1 VLRQQ
6 CFTHRLPVHGRE
18 VHEGKVDSDMATPA
32 DGYGSSILGYPRIGP
47 RRELKRALE
56 SYWHGTSTRDEL
68 VAVARDIQEDTWREL
83 AATGL
88 TQVPGNTFSYYDHV
102 LDNALLF
109 GAVPERFRPLLGEL
123 DPLDFYFTMCRGRE
137 DFPPLEL
144 VRWFGSNYHY
154 RQPEL
159 DENTVFELNSAAV
172 LDEFERAKAD
182 GIELRPVVLGPVS
195 LLLLSKV
202 APTSAQEG
210 FGTLDLLDSLL
221 PQYEKLFEQLARAGA
236 TCVQLDEPSFTED
249 RSDDEL
255 AALRRAYDVLAH
267 APLRP
272 RILVT
277 GPYGSFGEALP
288 ILAASKVEAIGLDL
302 VNGRMSAD
310 EFAAVPGLKRKRI
323 YAGVVDGRNVWKTDR
338 RRTLEYIQSI
348 AAIAPD
354 LVVSTSCSL
363 LHVPYDLLVEY
374 DIPGDVA
381 DRLAFAKQK
390 VGEVVSLA
398 KALTT
403 GAEERWRRPPVSV
416 HFKQK
421 HTVRARMNAL
431 TPEHRHRAPY
441 EERRA
446 AQQARLNLP
455 PVPTTTLGSFP
466 QTDETRK
473 ARYELGQGRLSWEE
487 YVKRIQETIESTIR
501 LQEDIGLDVL
511 VHGEHERN
519 DMVQYFA
526 ELLEGFAT
534 THYGWVQAYGS
545 RCTRPP
551 VLYGDIVRPKPMT
564 VEWISFA
571 QSLTDKPVK
580 GMLTGPVT
588 MLARSYVRQ
597 DQPLHETA
605 DQLALAIRDEI
616 ADLERAGIAIIQVDE
631 PAIRELLP
639 LRQDGRAEYLD
650 WAVDA
655 FRLATG
661 GAKPETQIHT
671 HLTYS
676 GQESVVEAIE
686 RLDADVTA
694 IVATRSIGW
703 VLEAIK
709 DRALSHGVGP
719 GVYESRSARIPD
731 IDELDELLSEAAES
745 VELDRL
751 WANPDGGLKTRHYWQ
766 LEPSL
771 RNLVAAARRLRRRAS
786 SNAG

>member
-1 VLRQQ
+1 MSS
-6 CFTHRLPVHGRE
+6 T
-18 VHEGKVDSDMATPA
+18 AT
-32 DGYGSSILGYPRIGP
+32 YGSSILGYPRIGP
-47 RRELKRALE
+47 HRELKRALE
-56 SYWHGTSTRDEL
+56 SYWHGTSTKAEL
-68 VAVARDIQEDTWREL
+68 VAVGRDLQEETWSEL

-109 GAVPERFRPLLGEL
+109 GAVPERFAALESDL
-123 DPLDFYFTMCRGRE
+123 DPLDFYFTMCRGRP

-144 VRWFGSNYHY
+144 VRFFGTNYHY

-159 DENTVFELNSAAV
+159 DENTTFSLRSDT
-172 LDEFERAKAD
+172 LMDEFARAKAR

-202 APTSAQEG
+202 GPTSRRHG
-210 FGTLDLLDSLL
+210 FSTLDLLDKIL
-221 PQYEKLFEQLARAGA
+221 PEYELLFEQLAKAGA

-249 RSDDEL
+249 RTPEEL
-255 AALRRAYDVLAH
+255 AALARAYEKLSH

-277 GPYGSFGEALP
+277 GPYGHLGEALAL
-288 ILAASKVEAIGLDL
+288 LAATKVEALGLDL
-302 VNGRMSAD
+302 VSHRMSAAD
-310 EFAAVPGLKRKRI
+310 LAKIPGIRRKRI
-323 YAGVVDGRNVWKTDR
+323 YAGVVDGRNVWRVDR
-338 RRTLEYIQSI
+338 YNTLTYLNTIKDVV
-348 AAIAPD
+348 PD
-354 LVVSTSCSL
+354 LVVSTSTSL
-363 LHVPYDLLVEY
+363 LHVPYDVLSEY
-374 DIPGDVA
+374 DIQGDVA

-398 KALTT
+398 KALTE
-403 GAEERWRRPPVSV
+403 GPSEKWRKRPTSV
-416 HFKQK
+416 HFKLK
-421 HTVRARMNAL
+421 HAVRARVNAI
-431 TPEHRHRAPY
+431 TPSDRVRVPY
-441 EERRA
+441 EERRV
-446 AQQARLNLP
+446 AQQERLNLP
-455 PVPTTTLGSFP
+455 LVPATTLGSFP
-466 QTDETRK
+466 QTTEIRQ
-473 ARYELGQGRLSWEE
+473 ARYELGEGRLEWDE
-487 YVKRIQETIESTIR
+487 YYKRIQAEIENTIR

-519 DMVQYFA
+519 DMIQYFA
-526 ELLEGFAT
+526 ELLEGYAY
-534 THYGWVQAYGS
+534 THNGWVQAYGS

-551 VLYGDIVRPKPMT
+551 ILYGDVSRPKPMT
-564 VEWISFA
+564 VEWISYA

-588 MLARSYVRQ
+588 MIARSFVRQ
-597 DQPLHETA
+597 DQPLYETA
-605 DQLALAIRDEI
+605 DQLALVIRDEI
-616 ADLERAGIAIIQVDE
+616 ADLEAAGIAIIQVDE

-639 LRQDGRAEYLD
+639 LREDGREAYLE

-671 HLTYS
+671 HLTYTS
-676 GQESVVEAIE
+676 RASVVDAIE

-694 IVATRSIGW
+694 IVATRSITW
-703 VLEAIK
+703 VLDALKE
-709 DRALSHGVGP
+709 RALTHGVGP

-731 IDELDELLSEAAES
+731 IDELDELLTEASES
-745 VELDRL
+745 VSLERL

-771 RNLVAAARRLRRRAS
+771 RNLVAAARRLRRRAEKEELKD
-786 SNAG
+786 

>member
-1 VLRQQ
+1 VR
-6 CFTHRLPVHGRE
+6 GRE
-18 VHEGKVDSDMATPA
+18 VHEGKVDSDMATTA
-32 DGYGSSILGYPRIGP
+32 SGYGSSILGYPRIGP

-56 SYWHGTSTRDEL
+56 AYWHGEGTREEL
-68 VAVARDIQEDTWREL
+68 VTVARELQENTWREL
-83 AATGL
+83 GATGL

-109 GAVPERFRPLLGEL
+109 GAIPERFRRLVDEL

-144 VRWFGSNYHY
+144 VRWFGSNYYY

-159 DENTVFELNSAAV
+159 DENTAFELHSEAL
-172 LDEFERAKAD
+172 LDEFERAKAE
-182 GIELRPVVLGPVS
+182 GVELRPVVLGPVS

-202 APTSAQEG
+202 AKTSTRDG
-210 FGTLDLLDSLL
+210 FRTLDLLDSLL
-221 PQYEKLFEQLARAGA
+221 PAYEKLFEQLARAGA

-249 RSDDEL
+249 RSAEEL
-255 AALRRAYDVLAH
+255 DALKRAYDTLAH

-277 GPYGSFGEALP
+277 GPYGHVGEALP

-302 VNGRMSAD
+302 VNGRITAD
-310 EFAAVPGLKRKRI
+310 ELAAVPGLKRKRI
-323 YAGVVDGRNVWKTDR
+323 YAGVIDGRNVWKADR
-338 RRTLEYIQSI
+338 HRTLEYLNSI
-348 AAIAPD
+348 TAVAPD

-363 LHVPYDLLVEY
+363 LHVPYDVLVEY

-403 GAEERWRRPPVSV
+403 GAEERWRKPPVSV

-421 HTVRARMNAL
+421 HTVRARLNAV
-431 TPEHRHRAPY
+431 TAAHRVRAPY
-441 EERRA
+441 DERRE
-446 AQQARLNLP
+446 AQQQRLNLP
-455 PVPTTTLGSFP
+455 PVPATTLGSFP
-466 QTDETRK
+466 QTPEIRK
-473 ARYELGQGRLSWEE
+473 ARYDLGQGRLSYDE
-487 YVKRIQETIESTIR
+487 YVKRIQEEIEATIR

-526 ELLEGFAT
+526 ELMEGFAT
-534 THYGWVQAYGS
+534 THFGWVQAYGS

-551 VLYGDIVRPKPMT
+551 ILYGDIVRPKPMT
-564 VEWISFA
+564 VEWIAFA

-631 PAIRELLP
+631 PAIRDLLP
-639 LRQDGRAEYLD
+639 LRQDGRSEYLD

-676 GQESVVEAIE
+676 GQTSVVSAIE

-694 IVATRSIGW
+694 IVATRSIRW

-731 IDELDELLSEAAES
+731 IDELDDLLSEAAES
-745 VELDRL
+745 VDLDRL
-751 WANPDGGLKTRHYWQ
+751 WANPDGGLKTRHRWQ

-771 RNLVAAARRLRRRAS
+771 RNLVAAARRLRRRGATLPD
-786 SNAG
+786 

>member
-1 VLRQQ
+1 MSAAN
-6 CFTHRLPVHGRE
+6 T
-18 VHEGKVDSDMATPA
+18 A
-32 DGYGSSILGYPRIGP
+32 GYGSSVLGYPRIGP

-56 SYWHGTSTRDEL
+56 AYWHGTGTQAEL
-68 VAVARDIQEDTWREL
+68 VSVAQELQEQTWSEL

-109 GAVPERFRPLLGEL
+109 GAVPERFAPLESEL
-123 DPLDFYFTMCRGRE
+123 DPLDFYFTIARGRP

-144 VRWFGSNYHY
+144 VRFFGTNYYY

-159 DENTVFELNSAAV
+159 SEHSTFELRSDTL
-172 LDEFERAKAD
+172 LDEFERAKAM

-195 LLLLSKV
+195 LLLLSKI
-202 APTSAQEG
+202 APGSTQEG
-210 FGTLDLLDSLL
+210 FSTLDLLDRLL
-221 PQYEKLFEQLARAGA
+221 PEYEKLFAQLAKAGA
-236 TCVQLDEPSFTED
+236 TCIQLDEPSFTED
-249 RSDDEL
+249 RTPEEL
-255 AALRRAYDVLAH
+255 AALGRAYDTLAH

-277 GPYGSFGEALP
+277 GPYGHLGEALP
-288 ILAASKVEAIGLDL
+288 ILAATPVEALGLDL
-302 VNGRMSAD
+302 VNGRITA
-310 EFAAVPGLKRKRI
+310 EELAKIPGIRRKRI
-323 YAGVVDGRNVWKTDR
+323 YAGIVDGRNVWRVDR
-338 RRTLEYIQSI
+338 FNTLTYLNKIKDVT
-348 AAIAPD
+348 PD

-363 LHVPYDLLVEY
+363 LHVPYDVLMEY
-374 DIPGDVA
+374 DMPGDVA

-398 KALTT
+398 KALTE
-403 GAEERWRRPPVSV
+403 GPSERWRKKPTSV

-421 HTVRARMNAL
+421 HDVRARVNAIR
-431 TPEHRHRAPY
+431 PADRVRAPY
-441 EERRA
+441 EERRV
-446 AQQARLNLP
+446 AQQARLDLP
-455 PVPTTTLGSFP
+455 LVPATTLGSFP
-466 QTDETRK
+466 QTDAIRQ
-473 ARYELGQGRLSWEE
+473 ARYDLGQGRLGWDE
-487 YVKRIQETIESTIR
+487 YYKRIQDEIAKTIA
-501 LQEDIGLDVL
+501 LQEDIGLDVF

-526 ELLEGFAT
+526 ELLEGYAF
-534 THYGWVQAYGS
+534 THNGWVQAYGS

-551 VLYGDIVRPKPMT
+551 VLYGDIRRPKAMT
-564 VEWISFA
+564 VEWITYA

-588 MLARSYVRQ
+588 MLARSFVRQ

-616 ADLERAGIAIIQVDE
+616 ADLEAAGIVIIQVDE

-639 LRQDGRAEYLD
+639 LRETGRTEYLD

-676 GQESVVEAIE
+676 GKRSVVDAIE

-694 IVATRSIGW
+694 IVATRSISW

-709 DRALSHGVGP
+709 EKALTHGVGP

-731 IDELDELLSEAAES
+731 IDELDELLTEAAES
-745 VELDRL
+745 VDLDRL

-771 RNLVAAARRLRRRAS
+771 RNLVAAARRLRRRA
-786 SNAG
+786 AQG

>member
-1 VLRQQ
+1 
-6 CFTHRLPVHGRE
+6 
-18 VHEGKVDSDMATPA
+18 MATNA
-32 DGYGSSILGYPRIGP
+32 TGYGSSILGYPRIGP

-56 SYWHGTSTRDEL
+56 SYWHGTGTRDEL
-68 VAVARDIQEDTWREL
+68 VAVAREIQEDTWSEL

-109 GAVPERFRPLLGEL
+109 GAVPERFRSLVGEL
-123 DPLDFYFTMCRGRE
+123 DPLDFYFTLCRGRE

-159 DENTVFELNSAAV
+159 DETTTFELNSAAV
-172 LDEFERAKAD
+172 LDEFERAKAK

-195 LLLLSKV
+195 LLLLSKIS
-202 APTSAQEG
+202 PTSQQEG
-210 FGTLDLLDSLL
+210 FSTLDLLDALL
-221 PQYEKLFEQLARAGA
+221 PEYEKLFEQLAKAGA

-249 RSDDEL
+249 RSDEEL
-255 AALRRAYDVLAH
+255 AALERAYEKLSH

-277 GPYGSFGEALP
+277 GPYGHLGAALP
-288 ILAASKVEAIGLDL
+288 ILAASKIEAIGLDL
-302 VNGRMSAD
+302 INGRISA
-310 EFAAVPGLKRKRI
+310 EELAAVPGLKRKRI
-323 YAGVVDGRNVWKTDR
+323 YAGVVDGRNVWRADR
-338 RRTLEYIQSI
+338 RRVLEYLDSI
-348 AAIAPD
+348 AKVAPD
-354 LVVSTSCSL
+354 LVVSTSCTL

-381 DRLAFAKQK
+381 DLLLREGEA

-403 GAEERWRRPPVSV
+403 GAEEKWRVPPTSV

-421 HTVRARMNAL
+421 HTVRARINAL
-431 TPEHRHRAPY
+431 KPEHRVRAPY

-446 AQQARLNLP
+446 AQQKRLNLP
-455 PVPTTTLGSFP
+455 PVPATTLGSFP
-466 QTDETRK
+466 QTDEIRK
-473 ARYELGQGRLSWEE
+473 IRYDLGQGRISYDD
-487 YVKRIQETIESTIR
+487 YVKRIREEIESTIR

-526 ELLEGFAT
+526 EMLEGFAT
-534 THYGWVQAYGS
+534 THFGWVQAYGS

-551 VLYGDIVRPKPMT
+551 ILYGDIVRPKPMT
-564 VEWISFA
+564 VEWITFA

-588 MLARSYVRQ
+588 MLARSYMRQ

-676 GQESVVEAIE
+676 GQKSVVEAIE

-694 IVATRSIGW
+694 IVATRSIRW

-709 DRALSHGVGP
+709 DHALTHGVGP

-731 IDELDELLSEAAES
+731 IDELDELLTEAAES
-745 VELDRL
+745 VDLDRL
-751 WANPDGGLKTRHYWQ
+751 WANPDGGLKTRHHWQ

-771 RNLVAAARRLRRRAS
+771 RNLVAAARRLRRRAE
-786 SNAG
+786 AQQAEAQQEQ

>member
-1 VLRQQ
+1 MSS
-6 CFTHRLPVHGRE
+6 T
-18 VHEGKVDSDMATPA
+18 AA
-32 DGYGSSILGYPRIGP
+32 YGSSILGYPRIGP

-56 SYWHGTSTRDEL
+56 SYWHGTSTKEEL
-68 VAVARDIQEDTWREL
+68 VAVARDLQEETWSEL

-109 GAVPERFRPLLGEL
+109 GAVPERFTALGSQL
-123 DPLDFYFTMCRGRE
+123 DPLDFYFTMARGRP

-144 VRWFGSNYHY
+144 VRFFGTNYHY
-154 RQPEL
+154 RQPEF
-159 DENTVFELNSAAV
+159 DENTEFSLRSETVM
-172 LDEFERAKAD
+172 DEFERAKAR

-202 APTSAQEG
+202 GPTSKRHG
-210 FGTLDLLDSLL
+210 FSTLDLLDKLL
-221 PQYEKLFEQLARAGA
+221 PEYERLFEQLAKAGA

-249 RSDDEL
+249 RTPEEL
-255 AALRRAYDVLAH
+255 AALAKAYETLSH

-277 GPYGSFGEALP
+277 GPYGHLGEALA
-288 ILAASKVEAIGLDL
+288 ILAATKVEALGLDL
-302 VNGRMSAD
+302 VSHRLSAD
-310 EFAAVPGLKRKRI
+310 ELAKIPGMKRKRI
-323 YAGVVDGRNVWKTDR
+323 YAGVVDGRNVWRVDR
-338 RRTLEYIQSI
+338 YNTLTYLNTLKDVV
-348 AAIAPD
+348 PD
-354 LVVSTSCSL
+354 LVVSTSTSL
-363 LHVPYDLLVEY
+363 LHVPYDVLSEY

-398 KALTT
+398 KALTE
-403 GAEERWRRPPVSV
+403 GPSDKWRKRPTSV
-416 HFKQK
+416 HFKLK
-421 HTVRARMNAL
+421 HAVRARVNAIK
-431 TPEHRHRAPY
+431 PGDRIRVPY
-441 EERRA
+441 EERRV
-446 AQQARLNLP
+446 AQQERLNLP
-455 PVPTTTLGSFP
+455 LVPATTLGSFP
-466 QTDETRK
+466 QTDAIRQ
-473 ARYELGQGRLSWEE
+473 ARYELGEGRLEWDE
-487 YVKRIQETIESTIR
+487 YYKRIQAEIESTIR
-501 LQEDIGLDVL
+501 LQEDIGLDVF

-526 ELLEGFAT
+526 ELLEGYAF
-534 THYGWVQAYGS
+534 THNGWVQAYGS

-551 VLYGDIVRPKPMT
+551 ILYGDVSRPKPMT
-564 VEWISFA
+564 VEWISYA

-588 MLARSYVRQ
+588 MIARSFVRQ
-597 DQPLHETA
+597 DQPLYETA
-605 DQLALAIRDEI
+605 DQLALVIRDEI
-616 ADLERAGIAIIQVDE
+616 ADLEAAGIAIIQVDE

-639 LRQDGRAEYLD
+639 LRENGREAYLE

-671 HLTYS
+671 HLTYTS
-676 GQESVVEAIE
+676 RASVVDAIE

-694 IVATRSIGW
+694 IVATRSITW
-703 VLEAIK
+703 VLGAIK
-709 DRALSHGVGP
+709 ERALTHGVGP

-731 IDELDELLSEAAES
+731 IDELDELLTEASES
-745 VELDRL
+745 VSLERL

-771 RNLVAAARRLRRRAS
+771 RNMVAAARRLRRRS
-786 SNAG
+786 EKEEFED

>member
-1 VLRQQ
+1 MSS
-6 CFTHRLPVHGRE
+6 G
-18 VHEGKVDSDMATPA
+18 AA
-32 DGYGSSILGYPRIGP
+32 GYGSSILGYPRIGP

-56 SYWHGTSTRDEL
+56 AYWHGQCPQAEL
-68 VAVARDIQEDTWREL
+68 VAVARELQEQTWSEL

-102 LDNALLF
+102 LDNAMLF
-109 GAVPERFRPLLGEL
+109 GAVPSRFAPLQGELGE
-123 DPLDFYFTMCRGRE
+123 LDFYFTMARGRP

-144 VRWFGSNYHY
+144 VRYIDSNYYY

-159 DENTVFELNSAAV
+159 DERTPFALHADAL
-172 LDEFERAKAD
+172 LDEFERAEAR

-202 APTSAQEG
+202 GPDAAEG
-210 FGTLDLLDSLL
+210 LSTLDLLDRLL
-221 PQYEKLFEQLARAGA
+221 PQYEALFELLAKAGA
-236 TCVQLDEPSFTED
+236 TCIQLDEPMFTQD
-249 RSDDEL
+249 RTADEL
-255 AALRRAYDVLAH
+255 VALDRAYRKLSR

-277 GPYGSFGEALP
+277 GPYGNLGEALP
-288 ILAASKVEAIGLDL
+288 ILAATQVEAIGLDL
-302 VNGRMSAD
+302 VYGRMSAD
-310 EFAAVPGLKRKRI
+310 ELARIPGLKRKRL
-323 YAGVVDGRNVWKTDR
+323 YAGVVNGRNVWRADNVV
-338 RRTLEYIQSI
+338 TLAYLSQLKDVV
-348 AAIAPD
+348 PD

-363 LHVPYDLLVEY
+363 MHVPYDVLAEWDL
-374 DIPGDVA
+374 DGDVA

-398 KALTT
+398 KALTE
-403 GAEERWRRPPVSV
+403 GPSERWRKKPTSV

-421 HTVRARMNAL
+421 HEVRARLNAIR
-431 TPEHRHRAPY
+431 PEDRVRAPY

-455 PVPTTTLGSFP
+455 LVPATTLGSFP
-466 QTDETRK
+466 QSGEIRQ
-473 ARYELGQGRLSWEE
+473 ARYELAEGRIPYPDYVERVQEE
-487 YVKRIQETIESTIR
+487 IERTVR

-519 DMVQYFA
+519 DMIQYFA
-526 ELLEGFAT
+526 ELMDGFAST
-534 THYGWVQAYGS
+534 RAGWVQAYGS
-545 RCTRPP
+545 RCVRPP
-551 VLYGDIVRPKPMT
+551 VLYGDVRRRGPMT
-564 VEWISFA
+564 TSWIGYA

-588 MLARSYVRQ
+588 MLARSFVRQ

-616 ADLERAGIAIIQVDE
+616 ADLEKAGIAIIQVDE

-639 LRQDGRAEYLD
+639 LRAGGRIEYLG

-655 FRLATG
+655 FTLATG
-661 GAKPETQIHT
+661 GAKPDTQIHT
-671 HLTYS
+671 HLSYTS
-676 GQESVVEAIE
+676 RVEVVDAIE
-686 RLDADVTA
+686 RLDCDVTA
-694 IVATRSIGW
+694 IVATRSIDW
-703 VLEAIK
+703 VLDAITERK
-709 DRALSHGVGP
+709 LTHGVGP

-731 IDELDELLSEAAES
+731 IDEFDELLTKAAES
-745 VELDRL
+745 VDLDRL

-771 RNLVAAARRLRRRAS
+771 RNLVAAARRLRRRA
-786 SNAG
+786 AQPD

>member
-1 VLRQQ
+1 M
-6 CFTHRLPVHGRE
+6 
-18 VHEGKVDSDMATPA
+18 SSSAAT
-32 DGYGSSILGYPRIGP
+32 YGSSVLGYPRIGP

-56 SYWHGTSTRDEL
+56 AYWHAQIPQAEL
-68 VAVARDIQEDTWREL
+68 VAVGRELQEQTWSEL

-109 GAVPERFRPLLGEL
+109 GAVPSRFAPLQGEL
-123 DPLDFYFTMCRGRE
+123 DELDFYFTMARGRP

-144 VRWFGSNYHY
+144 VRYVDTNYYY

-159 DENTVFELNSAAV
+159 DEKTVFSLHAEAV
-172 LDEFERAKAD
+172 TDEFARAKER

-202 APTSAQEG
+202 GPDAAEG
-210 FGTLDLLDSLL
+210 FSTLDLLDALL
-221 PQYEKLFEQLARAGA
+221 PQYEALFEILAKAGA
-236 TCVQLDEPSFTED
+236 TCIQLDEPMFTQD
-249 RSDDEL
+249 RSGDEL
-255 AALRRAYDVLAH
+255 AALERAYAALSH

-277 GPYGSFGEALP
+277 GPYGNLGEALQ
-288 ILAASKVEAIGLDL
+288 ILAATSIEAVGLDL
-302 VNGRMSAD
+302 VYGRMSAD
-310 EFAAVPGLKRKRI
+310 ELATIPGLRRKRL
-323 YAGVVDGRNVWKTDR
+323 YAGVVNGRNVWRADNVV
-338 RRTLEYIQSI
+338 TLTYLSQLRDVI
-348 AAIAPD
+348 PD

-363 LHVPYDLLVEY
+363 MHVPYDVLAEW
-374 DIPGDVA
+374 DIEGDVA

-398 KALTT
+398 KALTE
-403 GAEERWRRPPVSV
+403 GPSERWRKKPTSV

-421 HTVRARMNAL
+421 HEVRSRVNAIR
-431 TPEHRHRAPY
+431 PEHRVRAPY

-455 PVPTTTLGSFP
+455 LVPATTLGSFP
-466 QTDETRK
+466 QTTEIRK
-473 ARYELGQGRLSWEE
+473 VRYDLGEGRLEYPD
-487 YVKRIQETIESTIR
+487 YVKRVQEEIERTIR

-519 DMVQYFA
+519 DMIQYFA
-526 ELLEGFAT
+526 ELMDGFAC
-534 THYGWVQAYGS
+534 THAGWVQAYGS
-545 RCTRPP
+545 RCVRPP
-551 VLYGDIVRPKPMT
+551 ILYGDVRRRGPMT
-564 VEWISFA
+564 TSWIGYA
-571 QSLTDKPVK
+571 QSLTDRPVK
-580 GMLTGPVT
+580 GILTGPVT
-588 MLARSYVRQ
+588 MLARSFVRQ

-616 ADLERAGIAIIQVDE
+616 ADLEAAGIAIIQVDE

-639 LRQDGRAEYLD
+639 LRAGGRSEYLG

-655 FRLATG
+655 FTLATG
-661 GAKPETQIHT
+661 GAKPQTQIHT
-671 HLTYS
+671 HLTYTS
-676 GQESVVEAIE
+676 RAEVVDAIE
-686 RLDADVTA
+686 RMDCDVTA
-694 IVATRSIGW
+694 IVATRSIEW
-703 VLEAIK
+703 VLDAIK
-709 DRALSHGVGP
+709 ERKLTHGVGP

-731 IDELDELLSEAAES
+731 IDELDGLLTEAAES
-745 VELDRL
+745 VDLDRL

-771 RNLVAAARRLRRRAS
+771 RNLVAAAHRLRRRAA
-786 SNAG
+786 AG

>member
-1 VLRQQ
+1 M
-6 CFTHRLPVHGRE
+6 HGRE
-18 VHEGKVDSDMATPA
+18 VHEGKVDSEMATNA
-32 DGYGSSILGYPRIGP
+32 TGYGSSILGYPRIGP

-56 SYWHGTSTRDEL
+56 SYWHGTGTRDEL
-68 VAVARDIQEDTWREL
+68 VAVAREIQEDTWSEL

-109 GAVPERFRPLLGEL
+109 GAVPERFRSLVGEL
-123 DPLDFYFTMCRGRE
+123 DPLDFYFTLCRGRE

-159 DENTVFELNSAAV
+159 DETTTFELNSAAV
-172 LDEFERAKAD
+172 LDEFERAKAK

-195 LLLLSKV
+195 LLLLSKIS
-202 APTSAQEG
+202 PTSQQEG
-210 FGTLDLLDSLL
+210 FSTLDLLDALL
-221 PQYEKLFEQLARAGA
+221 PEYEKLFEQLAKAGA

-249 RSDDEL
+249 RSDEEL
-255 AALRRAYDVLAH
+255 AALERAYEKLSH

-277 GPYGSFGEALP
+277 GPYGHLGAALP
-288 ILAASKVEAIGLDL
+288 ILAASKIEAIGLDL
-302 VNGRMSAD
+302 INGRISA
-310 EFAAVPGLKRKRI
+310 EELAAVPGLKRKRI
-323 YAGVVDGRNVWKTDR
+323 YAGVVDGRNVWRADR
-338 RRTLEYIQSI
+338 RRVLEYLDSI
-348 AAIAPD
+348 AKVAPD
-354 LVVSTSCSL
+354 LVVSTSCTL

-403 GAEERWRRPPVSV
+403 GAEDKWRVPPTSV

-421 HTVRARMNAL
+421 HTVRARINAL
-431 TPEHRHRAPY
+431 KPEHRVRAPY

-446 AQQARLNLP
+446 AQQKRLNLP
-455 PVPTTTLGSFP
+455 PVPATTLGSFP
-466 QTDETRK
+466 QTDEIRK
-473 ARYELGQGRLSWEE
+473 IRYDLGEGRISYDD
-487 YVKRIQETIESTIR
+487 YVKRIREEIESTIR

-534 THYGWVQAYGS
+534 THFGWVQAYGS

-551 VLYGDIVRPKPMT
+551 ILYGDIVRPKPMT
-564 VEWISFA
+564 VEWITFA

-588 MLARSYVRQ
+588 MLARSYMRQ

-676 GQESVVEAIE
+676 GQKSVVEAIE

-694 IVATRSIGW
+694 IVATRSIRW

-709 DRALSHGVGP
+709 DHALTHGVGP

-731 IDELDELLSEAAES
+731 IDELDELLTEAAES
-745 VELDRL
+745 VDLDRL
-751 WANPDGGLKTRHYWQ
+751 WANPDGGLKTRHHWQ

-771 RNLVAAARRLRRRAS
+771 RNLVAAARRLRRRAE
-786 SNAG
+786 AQQAEAQREQ

>member
-1 VLRQQ
+1 
-6 CFTHRLPVHGRE
+6 VHGRE
-18 VHEGKVDSDMATPA
+18 VHEGKVDSEMATNA
-32 DGYGSSILGYPRIGP
+32 TGYGSSILGYPRIGP

-56 SYWHGTSTRDEL
+56 SYWHGTGTRDEL
-68 VAVARDIQEDTWREL
+68 VAVAREIQEDTWSEL

-109 GAVPERFRPLLGEL
+109 GAVPERFRSLVGEL
-123 DPLDFYFTMCRGRE
+123 DPLDFYFTLCRGRE

-159 DENTVFELNSAAV
+159 DETTTFELNSAAV
-172 LDEFERAKAD
+172 LDEFERAKAK

-195 LLLLSKV
+195 LLLLSKIS
-202 APTSAQEG
+202 PTSQQEG
-210 FGTLDLLDSLL
+210 FSTLDLLDALL
-221 PQYEKLFEQLARAGA
+221 PEYEKLFEQLAKAGA

-249 RSDDEL
+249 RSDEEL
-255 AALRRAYDVLAH
+255 AALERAYEKLSH

-277 GPYGSFGEALP
+277 GPYGHLGAALP
-288 ILAASKVEAIGLDL
+288 ILAASKIEAIGLDL
-302 VNGRMSAD
+302 INGRISA
-310 EFAAVPGLKRKRI
+310 EELAAVPGLKRKRI
-323 YAGVVDGRNVWKTDR
+323 YAGVVDGRNVWRADR
-338 RRTLEYIQSI
+338 RRVLEYLDSI
-348 AAIAPD
+348 AKVAPD
-354 LVVSTSCSL
+354 LVVSTSCTL

-403 GAEERWRRPPVSV
+403 GAEEKWRVPPTSV

-421 HTVRARMNAL
+421 HTVRARINAL
-431 TPEHRHRAPY
+431 KPEHRVRAPY

-446 AQQARLNLP
+446 AQQKRLNLP
-455 PVPTTTLGSFP
+455 PVPATTLGSFP
-466 QTDETRK
+466 QTDEIRK
-473 ARYELGQGRLSWEE
+473 IRYDLGQGRISYDD
-487 YVKRIQETIESTIR
+487 YVKRIREEIESTIR

-526 ELLEGFAT
+526 EMLEGFAT
-534 THYGWVQAYGS
+534 THFGWVQAYGS

-551 VLYGDIVRPKPMT
+551 ILYGDIVRPKPMT
-564 VEWISFA
+564 VEWITFA

-588 MLARSYVRQ
+588 MLARSYMRQ

-676 GQESVVEAIE
+676 GQKSVVEAIE

-694 IVATRSIGW
+694 IVATRSIRW

-709 DRALSHGVGP
+709 DHALTHGVGP

-731 IDELDELLSEAAES
+731 IDELDELLTEAAES
-745 VELDRL
+745 VDLDRL
-751 WANPDGGLKTRHYWQ
+751 WANPDGGLKTRHHWQ

-771 RNLVAAARRLRRRAS
+771 RNLVAAARRLRRRAE
-786 SNAG
+786 AQQAEAQQEQ